1 VQSMQTET
9 TLARVAEHLSMLEVG
24 CRKCERYG
32 RLSIARLIAEHGA
45 GQGLKTGCSA
55 AVGRLPEA

>member
-1 VQSMQTET
+1 VQGMQTET
-9 TLARVAEHLSMLEVG
+9 TLAQVAEHLSMLEVG

-45 GQGLKTGCSA
+45 GQGMNGLLG
-55 AVGRLPEA
+55 LLY

>member
-32 RLSIARLIAEHGA
+32 RLRVDKLIAEHGA
-45 GQGLKTGCSA
+45 G
-55 AVGRLPEA
+55 